1 MSRKLL
7 QMILIYFWISWWQL
21 YDQGIKHFF
30 IQKFFPPFRNS
41 VSCLIFIGILIL
53 ILWINVCFV
62 SFKYWAHFISNIIIT
77 IITHFPTISWFLIL
91 HYILW
96 GVITDG
102 ADIFSNFLVTDWQL
116 GFYLLLSSGFLNF
129 LVTVEPPP
137 CSWLS
142 SSF

>member
-30 IQKFFPPFRNS
+30 IQNFFPPFRNS

-116 GFYLLLSSGFLNF
+116 GFYLLLSSGF
-129 LVTVEPPP
+129 
-137 CSWLS
+137 S
-142 SSF
+142 STF

>member
-41 VSCLIFIGILIL
+41 VPCLIFIGILIL

-116 GFYLLLSSGFLNF
+116 GFYLLLSSGF
-129 LVTVEPPP
+129 
-137 CSWLS
+137 S
-142 SSF
+142 STF